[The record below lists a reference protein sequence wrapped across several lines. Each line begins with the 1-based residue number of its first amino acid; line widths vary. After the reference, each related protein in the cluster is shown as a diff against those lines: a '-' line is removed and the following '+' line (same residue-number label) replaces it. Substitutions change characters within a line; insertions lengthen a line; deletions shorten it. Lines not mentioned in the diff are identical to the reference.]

1 MTDAESIEP
10 NEDERRNGWTAASL
24 GAYLKDRAV
33 QKDRY
38 ANDPKL
44 LKLRKA
50 KIENVDTFNPHKWGR

>member
-1 MTDAESIEP
+1 MTDAESIELT
-10 NEDERRNGWTAASL
+10 DDDRKNGWTEKTLAAYIKERT
-24 GAYLKDRAV
+24 A